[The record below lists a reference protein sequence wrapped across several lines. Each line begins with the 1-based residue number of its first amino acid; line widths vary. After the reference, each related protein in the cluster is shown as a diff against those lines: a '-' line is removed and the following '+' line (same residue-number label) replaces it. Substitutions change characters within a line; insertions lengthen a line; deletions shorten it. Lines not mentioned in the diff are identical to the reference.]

1 MLFYI
6 SGYTHTQNMIKGMN
20 MPVCHDSLV
29 PSNNNVKGDCPSDG
43 SYSFDTTYNM
53 PQVSSE
59 YAGWAAS
66 GWTGQIVVTMYT
78 STTNQLVGK
87 CSMNFQT
94 MVTGAYEKGAFKSV
108 PSAKTTGAVVGSL
121 LAASIALCVACYC
134 RAKKRHNQEI
144 FLDEEEP
151 TGDYHRA
158 RKIKSYLL

>member
-1 MLFYI
+1 
-6 SGYTHTQNMIKGMN
+6 
-20 MPVCHDSLV
+20 
-29 PSNNNVKGDCPSDG
+29 
-43 SYSFDTTYNM
+43 
-53 PQVSSE
+53 
-59 YAGWAAS
+59 
-66 GWTGQIVVTMYT
+66 
-78 STTNQLVGK
+78 
-87 CSMNFQT
+87 MNFQT

-134 RAKKRHNQEI
+134 RAKNRYNQEI